1 MKKTAL
7 ITAVTGAL
15 IALLSYAAHEAGM
28 VGVKTFFKISFV
40 GLGLMILAAIYFLF
54 TFVAEW
60 VRETD
65 FFRRIL

>member
-15 IALLSYAAHEAGM
+15 IALLSYAAHESGM
-28 VGVKTFFKISFV
+28 VGVKTFFKISFA
-40 GLGLMILAAIYFLF
+40 GLGLMILAAVYFLV
-54 TFVAEW
+54 TFVVEW
-60 VRETD
+60 AKEND